1 MSYQCSGKSQS
12 KKELEYKPNYSRAKG
27 KTISSP
33 TETRRWWK
41 LNKGPDKK
49 WAYGIGS
56 KEFLKVREKIIDKCD
71 MHNGDLRRKNGD
83 NYSEK
88 YLEYFMDKRRI
99 YSLKGHAISQ
109 EHLT

>member
-1 MSYQCSGKSQS
+1 
-12 KKELEYKPNYSRAKG
+12 
-27 KTISSP
+27 
-33 TETRRWWK
+33 
-41 LNKGPDKK
+41 
-49 WAYGIGS
+49 
-56 KEFLKVREKIIDKCD
+56 